1 MRSNRA
7 GPTLNQKKDTKMP
20 IRVRWIS
27 KEYFG
32 IGLLLLGL
40 CGSLQLL
47 FIFMGQ
53 YVLGIGNYFIVV
65 LIPLGITL
73 AIFFSSIIIYE
84 SYAEVERREKLRS
97 QFRKSKT
104 SESIIR
110 KFLDFPI
117 TKPILITFVTF
128 TAFFFI
134 AFYVCIIFLNNA
146 LSFLFAENISAII
159 CLLIANLIE
168 KNYARIQKY

>member
-1 MRSNRA
+1 
-7 GPTLNQKKDTKMP
+7 MP
-20 IRVRWIS
+20 IRIRWIS

-47 FIFMGQ
+47 FIFIGQ
-53 YVLGIGNYFIVV
+53 YVLAIGNYFIVM

-73 AIFFSSIIIYE
+73 AIFFASIIIYE
-84 SYAEVERREKLRS
+84 SYAQVERREKLRS
-97 QFRKSKT
+97 QFRKTKT
-104 SESIIR
+104 SDSIIS
-110 KFLDFPI
+110 KFLNFPI
-117 TKPILITFVTF
+117 TKPILIIFVTF

-134 AFYVCIIFLNNA
+134 TFYVCTIFLDNI

-159 CLLIANLIE
+159 CLFIANLIE